1 MVGKNYKE
9 SSYTHVYGYMW
20 THCIKMNP
28 LKRDETAIIPRSERI
43 VLTLLLDRK
52 TRRWSELLE
61 ELVQTK
67 VLSQGAL
74 ATALGNLVKNKDIIR
89 KEDKGAKEY
98 PHPVTYSIN
107 EPLREDISERLEYHV
122 DLEWPDGLSPL
133 VKIVEGSN
141 ESLADKRQRLRD
153 IFDHYELEELEAI
166 KDQMMWAAYSK
177 LRGDHFAFGLL
188 RNAAKRNFAKY
199 AQTIL
204 DAIDRNEIT
213 AYAFLSIM
221 GERHEEMFKDM
232 IDNTL
237 DRQQIFSAAEPRPL
251 RYDVL
256 RDRLLEPLEHLEPKK
271 TRQENEKQ
279 YRWELSELAERA
291 CYLT

>member
-1 MVGKNYKE
+1 
-9 SSYTHVYGYMW
+9 
-20 THCIKMNP
+20 MNP
-28 LKRDETAIIPRSERI
+28 VKRDETAIITRSERI
-43 VLTLLLDRK
+43 VLTLLLDGK
-52 TRRWSELLE
+52 TRRWSGLLE

-74 ATALGNLVKNKDIIR
+74 ATAVGNLVKDKDVIR

-98 PHPVTYSIN
+98 PRPVTYSIN
-107 EPLREDISERLEYHV
+107 EHLREDITERLEYHV

-141 ESLADKRQRLRD
+141 ENIADKRQKLRD
-153 IFDHYELEELEAI
+153 IFDYYELEELEAI
-166 KDQMMWAAYSK
+166 KDQMMWAAYSR
-177 LRGDHFAFGLL
+177 LRGDKFAFGLL

-221 GERHEEMFKDM
+221 GERHEELFKDM
-232 IDNTL
+232 IDNRF
-237 DRQQIFSAAEPRPL
+237 DRQEIFSAAEPRPL
-251 RYDVL
+251 RYDVV
-256 RDRLLEPLEHLEPKK
+256 RERLSEPVEHPGPKRI
-271 TRQENEKQ
+271 RQENEKQ
-279 YRWELSELAERA
+279 FRWELSELTERA
-291 CYLT
+291 RYLND